1 MARRRFLGAIDAL
14 IGAQIEVERLIP
26 PTTLTKINT
35 LDTFSTDTLTG
46 LGNMDFDG
54 GAMKPQGLEITGV
67 GNHIKLSDGNFLK
80 LYGTNTEGYGSIFRV
95 EIVGGVVKLIQE

>member
-35 LDTFSTDTLTG
+35 LDTFSADTLTG
-46 LGNMDFDG
+46 LGNMGFEG
-54 GAMKPQGLEITGV
+54 GAMKPQGLEISGV
-67 GNHIKLSDGNFLK
+67 GNHITLSDGNFLK
-80 LYGTNTEGYGSIFRV
+80 LHGTDMDGVGTTFRV
-95 EIVGGVVKLIQE
+95 EIVGGVVKIVRE